1 MSTTDLDP
9 TEFVQSGRRLFIDT
23 NIFMDNRSRWSGG
36 LKRLFERTAPTIIAE
51 RNPIVVP
58 MKVVRELEKYA
69 GKRSS
74 RVAEEQV
81 EAVRRSRIALTF
93 LEDAEARGLVRTD
106 LGDDSARYAD
116 DSFLRVLEWA
126 GDRYE
131 MCVITDDITLQLRIR
146 LRSAQLN
153 RRFAVGTLTSDGL
166 VAVEDDQ
173 SLFGRGNRKLD
184 AKRQKVDDGTATFA
198 DRQDVDELTA
208 LLPEFQTPGGSS
220 SNSGPAYVAHRTTIL
235 IETTNVV
242 GPSGEIFVNGVSQ
255 GFTPVRLVSDTDEFG
270 NILED
275 LEIIARW
282 DDGRNESYYRLN
294 RGSRPDPIIRFSPS
308 SSGRDY

>member
-1 MSTTDLDP
+1 M
-9 TEFVQSGRRLFIDT
+9 
-23 NIFMDNRSRWSGG
+23 
-36 LKRLFERTAPTIIAE
+36 
-51 RNPIVVP
+51 
-58 MKVVRELEKYA
+58 
-69 GKRSS
+69 
-74 RVAEEQV
+74 
-81 EAVRRSRIALTF
+81 
-93 LEDAEARGLVRTD
+93 
-106 LGDDSARYAD
+106 
-116 DSFLRVLEWA
+116 
-126 GDRYE
+126 
-131 MCVITDDITLQLRIR
+131 RIR
-146 LRSAQLN
+146 LTPRLGACC
-153 RRFAVGTLTSDGL
+153 FALASLLVGGC
-166 VAVEDDQ
+166 
-173 SLFGRGNRKLD
+173 
-184 AKRQKVDDGTATFA
+184 AT
-198 DRQDVDELTA
+198 
-208 LLPEFQTPGGSS
+208 TPGGSS